1 MQVSEKIRAAGVVGA
16 GGAGFPAHVKANAH
30 VDFVIANGAE
40 CEPLLHKDRD
50 LMVHYPQQVVQG
62 VKLLMEATGA
72 TKGIIGIKE
81 KNKTAIEALTAVI
94 DDRDVKLHTLGDFY
108 PSGDEYILVYEA
120 TGRLIPPQ
128 GIPLDVGIVVN
139 NVETLY
145 NISAAV
151 EDTPVIDKFI
161 TVSGAV
167 NSPMTFVA
175 PIGLSYRDAIDIA
188 GGASVESFAV
198 FVSGIMMGKLEFN
211 LDQPITK
218 TCAGL
223 ILLPADHTLVQ
234 RKGQPVEAMHRIGK
248 SACDQCSYCTELC
261 PRYTLGYDVQP
272 HKVMRSLS
280 FTATGEDIWNQ
291 YAQLCCGCGLCTLY
305 ACPEYLFPKEACD
318 KGRHDLKVKGI
329 RWQGPTE
336 VSPHPM
342 YEYRRTPLKQLI
354 QRLGIEEYDRPTPFQ
369 RIDCRPASVTIP
381 LQQHIGAAAQSTV
394 SAGQHV
400 VRGELIADIPTNE
413 LGARL
418 HSSISGV
425 VRSVGENIVIA
436 SDNR

>member
-1 MQVSEKIRAAGVVGA
+1 MAGVVGA
-16 GGAGFPAHVKANAH
+16 GGAGFPAHVKANAR
-30 VDFVIANGAE
+30 VEFVIANGAE

-50 LMVHYPQQVVQG
+50 LMVHYPQRVVDG
-62 VKLLMEATGA
+62 VKLLMQATGA
-72 TKGIIGIKE
+72 SHGIIGIKE
-81 KNKTAIEALTAVI
+81 KNTTAIEALAGAI
-94 DDRDVKLHTLGDFY
+94 DDQRIRLHTLGDFY

-145 NISAAV
+145 NISAAM
-151 EDTPVIDKFI
+151 EDMAVIEKFI

-167 NSPMTFVA
+167 NNAITFVA

-188 GGASVESFAV
+188 GGPGVDTFAI
-198 FVSGIMMGKLEFN
+198 FVSGIMMGKLEFD

-223 ILLPADHTLVQ
+223 IVLPLDHTLVQ

-318 KGRHDLKVKGI
+318 KGRHDLKAKGI
-329 RWQGPTE
+329 KWEGPKD

-342 YEYRRTPLKQLI
+342 YEYRRTPLKQLV
-354 QRLGIEEYDRPTPFQ
+354 QRLGIEEYDQPTPFQ
-369 RIDCRPASVTIP
+369 RVDFQPTRVSIP
-381 LQQHIGAAAQSTV
+381 LSQHIGAAARAV
-394 SAGQHV
+394 VGVGQHV
-400 VRGELIADIPTNE
+400 VRGELIGDIEPDQ
-413 LGARL
+413 LGARV

-425 VRSVGENIVIA
+425 VRSVEDNIVIA
-436 SDNR
+436 SDNK

>member
-1 MQVSEKIRAAGVVGA
+1 VQIAERIRAAGVVGA
-16 GGAGFPAHVKANAH
+16 GGAGFPAHVKAKAQ
-30 VDFVIANGAE
+30 VEFVIANGAE
-40 CEPLLHKDRD
+40 CEPLLHKDFE
-50 LMVHYPQQVVQG
+50 LMVHYPQRVVEG
-62 VKLLMEATGA
+62 VKLLMQATGA
-72 TKGIIGIKE
+72 REGIIGIKE
-81 KNKTAIEALTAVI
+81 KNKKAIEALTSII
-94 DDRDVKLHTLGDFY
+94 DDPKIKLHTLGDFY

-128 GIPLDVGIVVN
+128 GIPLNVGIVVN

-145 NISAAV
+145 NISAAW
-151 EDTPVIDKFI
+151 EDIPVTDKFI

-167 NSPMTFVA
+167 NSPKTFVA
-175 PIGLSYRDAIDIA
+175 PLGLSYLDAIAFA
-188 GGASVESFAV
+188 GGASVNEFAV
-198 FVSGIMMGKLEFN
+198 FVSGIMMGKLEFD

-223 ILLPADHTLVQ
+223 IVLPLDHTLVQ

-318 KGRHDLKVKGI
+318 KGKHDLKQKGLN
-329 RWQGPTE
+329 WEGPGE
-336 VSPHPM
+336 VVPHPM

-354 QRLGIEEYDRPTPFQ
+354 QRLGIDEYDRPTPFQ
-369 RIDCRPASVTIP
+369 NTDFRPANVRIP
-381 LQQHIGAAAQSTV
+381 LSQHIGAAARPLV
-394 SAGQHV
+394 NIGQHV
-400 VRGELIADIPTNE
+400 VRGELIADVEADE
-413 LGARL
+413 LGARI
-418 HSSISGV
+418 HASISGV
-425 VRSVGENIVIA
+425 VRSIGDKIVIE
-436 SDNR
+436 SNSR

>member
-1 MQVSEKIRAAGVVGA
+1 MLIADKIRLAGVVGA
-16 GGAGFPAHVKANAH
+16 GGAGFPSHIKANSK
-30 VDFVIANGAE
+30 VEFVIANGAE
-40 CEPLLHKDRD
+40 CEPLLHKDFE
-50 LMVHYPQQVVQG
+50 LMVHYPQRVVDG
-62 VKLLMEATGA
+62 VKLLIQATGA
-72 TKGIIGIKE
+72 REGIIGIKE
-81 KNKTAIEALTAVI
+81 KNEKAIEALNAVI
-94 DDRDVKLHTLGDFY
+94 DVPTIRLHTLGDFY

-128 GIPLDVGIVVN
+128 GIPLNVGIVVN

-151 EDTPVIDKFI
+151 NDTPVIDKFI

-167 NSPMTFVA
+167 NNPTTFIA
-175 PIGLSYRDAIDIA
+175 PIGLSYRDAITVA
-188 GGASVESFAV
+188 GGASIDEFAI
-198 FVSGIMMGKLEFN
+198 FVSGIMMGKLEFD

-223 ILLPADHTLVQ
+223 IVLPLDHTLVQ
-234 RKGQPVEAMHRIGK
+234 RKGQPVESMHRIGK

-318 KGRHDLKVKGI
+318 KGKHDLKEKGI
-329 RWQGPTE
+329 KWEGQMVVT
-336 VSPHPM
+336 PHPM

-354 QRLGIEEYDRPTPFQ
+354 QRLGIEEYDHPTPFQ
-369 RIDCRPASVTIP
+369 IIDLRPTHVRIPTS
-381 LQQHIGAAAQSTV
+381 QHIGATARPV
-394 SAGQHV
+394 VKVDQHV
-400 VRGELIADIPTNE
+400 ERGELIADLEPHE
-413 LGARL
+413 LGARI
-418 HSSISGV
+418 HASISGV
-425 VRSVGENIVIA
+425 VRSIGDKIVIE
-436 SDNR
+436 SNSR

>member
-1 MQVSEKIRAAGVVGA
+1 VQISEKIREAGVVGA
-16 GGAGFPAHVKANAH
+16 GGAGFPAHVKANAR
-30 VDFVIANGAE
+30 VEFVIANGAE

-50 LMVHYPQQVVQG
+50 LMVHYPRRVVDG
-62 VKLLMEATGA
+62 VKLLMQATGA
-72 TKGIIGIKE
+72 PSGIIGIKE
-81 KNKTAIEALTAVI
+81 KNKTAIEALTGAI
-94 DDRDVKLHTLGDFY
+94 DNPKIQLHTLGDFY

-151 EDTPVIDKFI
+151 EDAPVIDKFI

-167 NSPMTFVA
+167 KNPITFIA
-175 PIGLSYRDAIDIA
+175 PIGLSYRDAVAMA
-188 GGASVESFAV
+188 GGASVDRFAV
-198 FVSGIMMGKLEFN
+198 FVSGIMMGKLEFD
-211 LDQPITK
+211 LDLPITK

-223 ILLPADHTLVQ
+223 IVLPADHTLVQ
-234 RKGQPVEAMHRIGK
+234 RKGQPLEAMHRIGK

-318 KGRHDLKVKGI
+318 KGRHDLKAKGI
-329 RWQGPTE
+329 KWEGPME

-369 RIDCRPASVTIP
+369 QVDCRPATVRIP
-381 LQQHIGAAAQSTV
+381 LTQHIGTAARPTV
-394 SAGQHV
+394 SVGQYV
-400 VRGELIADIPTNE
+400 ARGELIGDIEPDK
-413 LGARL
+413 LGARV
-418 HSSISGV
+418 HSSISGL
-425 VRSVGENIVIA
+425 VRSVADKIVIA
-436 SDNR
+436 RHDS